1 MKMEVF
7 PNEIT
12 KIVLSQFASLNEVVK
27 CYHVCVRWQQIIEN
41 IYKNRGNT
49 KKEIIYKIICLCS
62 QQNYFLEIDKILVC
76 GSHAIQEIIDLINVE
91 FRYELFDKRGTRHC
105 KT

>member
-27 CYHVCVRWQQIIEN
+27 CYNVCVRWQQIIEN

-49 KKEIIYKIICLCS
+49 KKRNYL
-62 QQNYFLEIDKILVC
+62 QNNLFM
-76 GSHAIQEIIDLINVE
+76 
-91 FRYELFDKRGTRHC
+91 FTTELFFGNR
-105 KT
+105 

>member
-1 MKMEVF
+1 MEVF

-27 CYHVCVRWQQIIEN
+27 CYNVCVRWQQIIEN

-49 KKEIIYKIICLCS
+49 KKRNYL
-62 QQNYFLEIDKILVC
+62 QNNLFM
-76 GSHAIQEIIDLINVE
+76 
-91 FRYELFDKRGTRHC
+91 FTTELFFGNR
-105 KT
+105 

>member
-12 KIVLSQFASLNEVVK
+12 IIVLSQFASLNEVVK
-27 CYHVCVRWQQIIEN
+27 CYNVCVRWQQIIEN

-49 KKEIIYKIICLCS
+49 QKKK
-62 QQNYFLEIDKILVC
+62 
-76 GSHAIQEIIDLINVE
+76 
-91 FRYELFDKRGTRHC
+91 LFTK
-105 KT
+105 

>member
-12 KIVLSQFASLNEVVK
+12 IIVLSQFASLNEVVK
-27 CYHVCVRWQQIIEN
+27 CYNVCVRWQQIIEN

-49 KKEIIYKIICLCS
+49 KKKKLYL
-62 QQNYFLEIDKILVC
+62 QNNLFM
-76 GSHAIQEIIDLINVE
+76 
-91 FRYELFDKRGTRHC
+91 FTTELFFGNR
-105 KT
+105 